1 MQNEGRAQS
10 AEHWLQESCR
20 ACSTT
25 EHRTQST
32 EHGVQSAEHRAWS
45 AESGVLQHRAEIMEW
60 EMLSRDHGA
69 QSGGN
74 RVQSM
79 GHGAKTMEWEVQSEE
94 FE

>member
-1 MQNEGRAQS
+1 M
-10 AEHWLQESCR
+10 ESR
-20 ACSTT
+20 
-25 EHRTQST
+25 
-32 EHGVQSAEHRAWS
+32 VWS
-45 AESGVLQHRAEIMEW
+45 AAECRVLHTQHRAEIMEW
-60 EMLSRDHGA
+60 EMMSRDHGA